1 MRIQPSGK
9 SGISSALGL
18 SILLILVTAVG
29 AVVYLDTTQNLENQ
43 ISSLQSQVSSSH
55 GTGVPT
61 TTVTQSST
69 MGQQA
74 PSLQRIT
81 LIAEETKIVI
91 ATNVTYDAWSFNGTV
106 PGPTIMVNQGDTIN
120 FTLINKFTDMAH
132 SIDFHAAEVNWATDY
147 ATVPPNG
154 SKTFTFTVNYPGV
167 FMYHCGAQ
175 PVLEHISNGMYGA
188 IIVNPINPL
197 PQASGGSYVLVQS
210 EFYLNSKPG
219 TDGAYAGNYTK
230 MLAGTP
236 DYVVFNGKAFQYQK
250 APLQVQPNQ
259 LVRLYILNVGPSHW
273 SAFHVIGALMDT
285 VYVDGDPANV
295 EHGMQT
301 LSIPPSGG
309 AIVDMYFRDPGGKN
323 PFVTHDFSDAM
334 KGGIGVFVVGTGNA
348 TSTTSSTSSSTS
360 TNTTPSGAVHVTIP
374 SGSGGNTSALGY
386 APDSITVVIGVNN
399 TVIWTNDDN
408 MPHTVTA
415 VNKLFDSG
423 NLNPGDNFSF
433 TFTSAGIYSYGC
445 SYHPWMKGT
454 VIVKGS

>member
-1 MRIQPSGK
+1 M
-9 SGISSALGL
+9 SSVAALT
-18 SILLILVTAVG
+18 ILFIIMLAVG
-29 AVVYLDTTQNLENQ
+29 GIVYLDTAQSMESQ
-43 ISSLQSQVSSSH
+43 ISSLQSQISSTSRA
-55 GTGVPT
+55 GPQQ
-61 TTVTQSST
+61 TVTSESST
-69 MGQQA
+69 MGQMA
-74 PSLQRIT
+74 PSLRQIT
-81 LIAEETKIVI
+81 LIAEPAQITL
-91 ATNVTYDAWSFNGTV
+91 ASNVTYDAWTFNGTV

-147 ATVPPNG
+147 ATVPPGG
-154 SKTFTFTVNYPGV
+154 SKTFTFTVSYPGV

-188 IIVNPINPL
+188 IIVNPLTPL
-197 PQASGGSYVLVQS
+197 PAAPGGTYVLVQS

-219 TDGAYAGNYTK
+219 TDGAFAGNYTK
-230 MLAGTP
+230 MLAATP

-285 VYVDGDPANV
+285 VYIDGDPANA

-334 KGGIGVFVVGTGNA
+334 KGAIGVFSVGTGNT
-348 TSTTSSTSSSTS
+348 TSTTSTTKSTSSTSSTAPTS
-360 TNTTPSGAVHVTIP
+360 AVHVSIQAGAGT
-374 SGSGGNTSALGY
+374 NTSSLGY
-386 APDSITVVIGVNN
+386 SPDTITIVIGVNN
-399 TVIWTNDDN
+399 TVVWVNDDN

-415 VNKLFDSG
+415 TNKLFDSG
-423 NLNPGDNFSF
+423 NMNPGDTFSY
-433 TFTSAGIYSYGC
+433 TFTSPGTYTYGC

-454 VIVKGS
+454 VIVEAS